1 MSRKPLRL
9 TDQQMDEICEMLSSG
24 ASRASAAQ
32 FAGCHPAT
40 LRAEMRR
47 NPDFA
52 HRVIQSE
59 LKLEAV
65 MLRTIRTAA
74 ESDSKQWRAAAWALE
89 RIFPNRYAKRRSNT
103 LTVDQVHEVISEVT
117 EIVASELPVPR
128 FRERI
133 FNRLAVLFATARAR
147 SPLQSEPEHTHV
159 PSADSS
165 QQQRRLAGPSRSAGG
180 DDQTDS
186 LEAPPPPSGESTET
200 PQEPS
205 T

>member
-1 MSRKPLRL
+1 MPHKPLRL
-9 TDQQMDEICEMLSSG
+9 TDQQMTDICELLATG
-24 ASRASAAQ
+24 ASRSTAAQ
-32 FAGCHPAT
+32 FAGCHAAT
-40 LRAEMRR
+40 LRAEMHR
-47 NPDFA
+47 NREFS

-74 ESDSKQWRAAAWALE
+74 ESDIKQWRAAAWALE

-133 FNRLAVLFATARAR
+133 FNRLAVLFATARTR
-147 SPLQSEPEHTHV
+147 SPLQPASENADV
-159 PSADSS
+159 PAAQLTEPRIVGPQRPADDDS
-165 QQQRRLAGPSRSAGG
+165 QQNALQ
-180 DDQTDS
+180 
-186 LEAPPPPSGESTET
+186 APPPPSGESTE
-200 PQEPS
+200 PHA
-205 T
+205 